1 MSRESSIDKSLRRLG
16 AIFAA
21 PSLLLHYGHTTP
33 ALERNYLRRI
43 GLNKA
48 ERDAFMDGLCLRGLM
63 DEGARALVEPAAIA
77 GRCDLATAA
86 RQLLEKWAKEEG

>member
-1 MSRESSIDKSLRRLG
+1 MKEKSSIDESLRRLG

-43 GLNKA
+43 GLCRE
-48 ERDAFMDGLCLRGLM
+48 EREAFMDGLCLRGLM
-63 DEGARALVEPAAIA
+63 DEGARSLIEPAAVRD
-77 GRCDLATAA
+77 RCDLATAA
-86 RQLLEKWAKEEG
+86 RRLLAEWAKEEV